1 MTVFSAPPRGAPIE
15 DAAGAIWIFAPAAVF
30 AVAGVFWFPL
40 WFVTA
45 DLLWTWAPRGGLR
58 WLSSSGVE
66 EYRDERIASVIVWA
80 WCGLIA
86 ARFAVALDW
95 THLLEGATLQVRQS
109 PHGEFDAWLAVV
121 LGLALAWALAGVM
134 KTTGW
139 PRIFALLGVLAV
151 LALAWTGA
159 NGIGWLA
166 NAFVALPLPV
176 LGWSTARI
184 SIALDRWLNRRV
196 ARRLAEPRASD

>member
-45 DLLWTWAPRGGLR
+45 ELLWTWAPRGGLR

-95 THLLEGATLQVRQS
+95 THLLEGATLQVRLS
-109 PHGEFDAWLAVV
+109 PHSEFDAWLAVV
-121 LGLALAWALAGVM
+121 LGLAIAGALAGVM

-139 PRIFALLGVLAV
+139 PRVFALLGVLAV
-151 LALAWTGA
+151 AALAWTGA

-166 NAFVALPLPV
+166 NAFVALPVPV

-184 SIALDRWLNRRV
+184 SITLDRWLNRRV

>member
-45 DLLWTWAPRGGLR
+45 ELLWTWAPRGGLR
-58 WLSSSGVE
+58 WLSSMGVE
-66 EYRDERIASVIVWA
+66 EYRDDRIASVIVWSL
-80 WCGLIA
+80 WGLIA

-139 PRIFALLGVLAV
+139 PRIFALLGALAV

>member
-15 DAAGAIWIFAPAAVF
+15 DAAGAIWIFAPAAIF

-45 DLLWTWAPRGGLR
+45 ELLWTWAPRGGLR

-95 THLLEGATLQVRQS
+95 THLLEGATLQVTQS

-166 NAFVALPLPV
+166 NAFVALPVPV

-184 SIALDRWLNRRV
+184 SITLDRWLNRRV

>member
-45 DLLWTWAPRGGLR
+45 ELLWTWAPRGGLR
-58 WLSSSGVE
+58 WLSSMGVE
-66 EYRDERIASVIVWA
+66 EYRDDRIASVIVWSL
-80 WCGLIA
+80 WGLIA

-95 THLLEGATLQVRQS
+95 THLLEGATLQVRLS
-109 PHGEFDAWLAVV
+109 PHSEFDAWLAVV
-121 LGLALAWALAGVM
+121 LGLAIAGALAGVM

-151 LALAWTGA
+151 AALAWTGA

>member
-109 PHGEFDAWLAVV
+109 PHGEFDAWLAAV

>member
-45 DLLWTWAPRGGLR
+45 ELLWTWAPRGGLR

-86 ARFAVALDW
+86 ARFAVALGW
-95 THLLEGATLQVRQS
+95 THLLEGVTLQVTQS

-166 NAFVALPLPV
+166 NAFVALPVPV

-184 SIALDRWLNRRV
+184 SIALDRSLNRRV

>member
-1 MTVFSAPPRGAPIE
+1 MTVFPAPPRGAALE
-15 DAAGAIWIFAPAAVF
+15 DAAGAIWILATAAVF

-45 DLLWTWAPRGGLR
+45 ELLWTWAPRGGLR
-58 WLSSSGVE
+58 WLSSLGAE
-66 EYRDERIASVIVWA
+66 EYRDERIASVIVWS

-95 THLLEGATLQVRQS
+95 THLLEGATLHVMQS
-109 PHGEFDAWLAVV
+109 PHGEFDAWLDVV
-121 LGLALAWALAGVM
+121 LGLAIAGALAGVM

-151 LALAWTGA
+151 VALAWTGA

-166 NAFVALPLPV
+166 NAFIALPVPI
-176 LGWSTARI
+176 LGWGTARI
-184 SIALDRWLNRRV
+184 AIALDRWLNRRA
-196 ARRLAEPRASD
+196 ARRLATPASSN

>member
-45 DLLWTWAPRGGLR
+45 ELLWTWAPRGGLR

-95 THLLEGATLQVRQS
+95 THLLEGVTLQVTQS

-166 NAFVALPLPV
+166 NAFVALPVPV

-184 SIALDRWLNRRV
+184 SITLDRWLNRRV